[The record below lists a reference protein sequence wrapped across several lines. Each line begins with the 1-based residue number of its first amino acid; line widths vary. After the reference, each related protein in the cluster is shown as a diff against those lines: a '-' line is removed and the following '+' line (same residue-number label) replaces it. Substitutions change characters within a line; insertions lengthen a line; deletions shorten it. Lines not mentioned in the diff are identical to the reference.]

1 MCGVDGVACAAALK
15 LIASTFGVFCE
26 GFKGQQGLEF
36 APVFA
41 PSVAHRCGGV
51 EEEIEVAFVVVLV
64 GD

>member
-1 MCGVDGVACAAALK
+1 
-15 LIASTFGVFCE
+15 LIASTFGIFSE
-26 GFKGQQGLEF
+26 GFKGQQGLKF

-41 PSVAHRCGGV
+41 PSVTHRCGGV